1 MRVIVTRPEREAR
14 QWVIELSASGLDA
27 VALPLIDIGPVDDQ
41 SELLRVWDHLQDYAG
56 VMFVSGNAVRYF
68 FGAKPPG
75 ALCLT
80 GFSAGKAR
88 AWGPGPG
95 TVTALLSAGVPP
107 EYVDAPAPDA
117 GQYDSETLWQLVG
130 SQVHGG
136 DRVLIVR
143 GGDEQGSA
151 AQGVGRDWF
160 ARRVAEAGAKAE
172 FVVSYQRRAPQFDAT
187 KAALAQ
193 CAAADGSVWLFSSSE
208 AVSNLVT
215 GLPGQGWSGARALTT
230 HPRIAAKARAAGFG
244 DVEESRP
251 TLPDVLA
258 ALSRMGST
266 VA

>member
-14 QWVIELSASGLDA
+14 QWVTELSSSGLDA
-27 VALPLIDIGPVDDQ
+27 VAFALIDVGPVEDQ
-41 SELLRVWDHLQDYAG
+41 SQLIQAWDHLQDYVG

-68 FGAKPPG
+68 FAAKPPG
-75 ALCLT
+75 AANLT
-80 GFSAGKAR
+80 GFSAGRAR
-88 AWGPGPG
+88 AWGTGPA
-95 TVTALLSAGVPP
+95 TARALLSAGVAP

-117 GQYDSETLWQLVG
+117 RQYDSETLWQLVA
-130 SQVHGG
+130 SQVRGG

-160 ARRVAEAGAKAE
+160 AKRVKEAGANAE
-172 FVVSYQRRAPQFDAT
+172 FVVSYQRRSPQFDAP

-193 CAAADGSVWLFSSSE
+193 GAAADGSVWLFSSSE
-208 AVSNLVT
+208 AVSNLVA
-215 GLPGQGWSGARALTT
+215 GLPGQHWSSARALTT
-230 HPRIAAKARAAGFG
+230 HPRIAAAVRAAGFG
-244 DVEESRP
+244 EVHESRP
-251 TLPDVLA
+251 TLPDVVA

>member
-14 QWVIELSASGLDA
+14 QWVVELSVSGLA
-27 VALPLIDIGPVDDQ
+27 AEAFPLIDVGPADDQ
-41 SELLRVWDHLQDYAG
+41 AQLLRTWDHLHAYVG

-68 FGAKPPG
+68 FAAKPHG
-75 ALCLT
+75 AASLT

-88 AWGPGPG
+88 AWGTGPA
-95 TVTALLSAGVPP
+95 TARALLSAGVPP

-117 GQYDSETLWQLVG
+117 GQYDSETLWQLVV

-143 GGDEQGSA
+143 GSDEQGSA

-160 ARRVAEAGAKAE
+160 AKRVAEAGATAE
-172 FVVSYQRRAPQFDAT
+172 FVVSYQRRAPQFDAP

-193 CAAADGSVWLFSSSE
+193 GAATDGSVWLFSSSE

-215 GLPGQGWSGARALTT
+215 GLPGQRWSGARALTT
-230 HPRIAAKARAAGFG
+230 HPRIAAAARAAGFG
-244 DVEESRP
+244 DVHESRP
-251 TLPDVLA
+251 TLPDVVA

>member
-14 QWVIELSASGLDA
+14 QWVVELSASGLDA
-27 VALPLIDIGPVDDQ
+27 VALALIDVGPVDDQ
-41 SELLRVWDHLQDYAG
+41 AELLRAWNHLHDYVG

-68 FGAKPPG
+68 FAAKPHD
-75 ALCLT
+75 ASSLT
-80 GFSAGKAR
+80 GFSASKTR

-95 TVTALLSAGVPP
+95 TATALLSAGVPP

-117 GQYDSETLWQLVG
+117 GQYDSETLWQLVA

-143 GGDEQGSA
+143 GSDEQGSA

-160 ARRVAEAGAKAE
+160 AKRVAEAGATAE
-172 FVVSYQRRAPQFDAT
+172 FVVSYQRRAPQFDAP
-187 KAALAQ
+187 KAALAHG
-193 CAAADGSVWLFSSSE
+193 AAADGSVWLFSSSE

-215 GLPGQGWSGARALTT
+215 GLPGQRWSGARALTT
-230 HPRIAAKARAAGFG
+230 HPRIAVAARSAGFG
-244 DVEESRP
+244 DVHESRP
-251 TLPDVLA
+251 TLPDVVA